1 VQAAETTTVADRTLG
16 RDQKTSG
23 NDSVACKDD
32 LVKVVKPRKPT
43 SVASATKRQE
53 TAEQSPL

>member
-1 VQAAETTTVADRTLG
+1 MADRTLG